1 MTIAFFSD
9 VHGNLPALL
18 AVLADANVLL
28 FGHPHKPYHWTFA
41 SEVAGETCYRHALN
55 IGSMG
60 KPKDGD
66 PRVAYQLLRLDG
78 HTTLTDPASV
88 RSELVRVS
96 YGVEKTALAVEAS
109 PLPNEYADMLRK
121 AYQRFPISP

>member
-1 MTIAFFSD
+1 MPLHLFWLMTIAFFSD
-9 VHGNLPALL
+9 VPGNLPA
-18 AVLADANVLL
+18 VLTNANVLL

-41 SEVAGETCYRHALN
+41 SEVADETRYRHALD
-55 IGSMG
+55 IGSVG

-66 PRVAYQLLRLDG
+66 PRAAYQLLHLDR

-96 YGVEKTALAVEAS
+96 YDVGKTALAVEAS

-121 AYQRFPISP
+121 AY